1 MLNPRRAPSPTT
13 GLHGP
18 LHPARATYDAK
29 MLAEMNAF
37 LIAFPH
43 SRSIQEAADAAGVT
57 FGAVY
62 QWRRDNALGFL
73 PRWEIAQAARADYLE
88 ELAQKRVE
96 APSFGGRIGSDVL
109 LIALNNANN
118 PNWRRSVTITHDL
131 GARVVETLR
140 ELQARDR
147 EAGTGDWQPE
157 LPPGRVVERERA
169 ADDEKGG

>member
-1 MLNPRRAPSPTT
+1 MLNSRRAPSPTT

-43 SRSIQEAADAAGVT
+43 SRSIEEAALAVGIT

-62 QWRRDNALGFL
+62 QWRQDNALDFL
-73 PRWEIAQAARADYLE
+73 PRFVIAQAARADYLE
-88 ELAQKRVE
+88 GLAQKRVE

-140 ELQARDR
+140 ALQARDR
-147 EAGTGDWQPE
+147 EAGAADWQPE
-157 LPPGRVVERERA
+157 LPPGRVVEGERGV
-169 ADDEKGG
+169 DDEKDA